1 MSKGKVYFSN
11 HPDNLPEWYW
21 VSGLHDA
28 CILQT
33 ETKEFPFDY
42 TTFSGKKGK
51 YDRNLLTLKIDAEG
65 ALFDSAVTEIRFF
78 NYKILS
84 NNISLEGREAVW
96 WMSDR
101 LVDHGDFYTL
111 EIDLWENYKDY
122 TVKIKFER
130 AEVDRKAERF

>member
-11 HPDNLPEWYW
+11 CPDEPPEWYW
-21 VSGLHDA
+21 ESGLHDA
-28 CILQT
+28 CIMKV
-33 ETKEFPFDY
+33 ETFEFPFDY
-42 TTFSGKKGK
+42 SKFVGKKDK
-51 YDRNLLTLKIDAEG
+51 HNRNLMTLKIDAEG
-65 ALFDSAVTEIRFF
+65 AMYDTEVTEIRLF

-84 NNISLEGREAVW
+84 DISPENKEEIW
-96 WMSDR
+96 WMADR
-101 LVDHGDFYTL
+101 LEDHGDFYTL